1 MTKTRII
8 AVVIFFAVLLIST
21 LTVLAQTPWENLYI
35 YTPEGLKPGAKFTV
49 TVGITTTKGDKFSSV
64 FVRVTTIPIYIETS
78 DDAQLIHYLLLNETV
93 VSAQLHRDAL
103 KQYAFNNTIIQP
115 TDTYGYVLPP
125 AFREPGTHVGNLT
138 LTVPSNA
145 QCGETLFL
153 YIHVIADDESHGA
166 LVPIGIVC
174 DAYRYGIFTEK
185 EMADLQNKYQVVL
198 KENMALKEQVDNQT
212 RILNKCISEKT
223 QLNNT
228 LQEKEKTISTYESQ
242 VGELQK
248 HVEELQRQVDQ
259 QGLLN
264 EALTVALVL
273 TYIAIIF
280 TFIAKRFASRK
291 KAYQ

>member
-8 AVVIFFAVLLIST
+8 AVVILFAVLLIST

-49 TVGITTTKGDKFSSV
+49 TVGITTTKGDKFSSA

-93 VSAQLHRDAL
+93 TSMKLHLEAL
-103 KQYAFNNTIIQP
+103 KQYAFNNVVIQP
-115 TDTYGYVLPP
+115 RDTYGYVLPP
-125 AFREPGTHVGNLT
+125 SFRAPGTYTGNLT
-138 LTVPSNA
+138 LTVPSDA

-153 YIHVIADDESHGA
+153 FINVIKDGESHDA
-166 LVPIGIVC
+166 FIPVGIVC
-174 DAYRYGIFTEK
+174 DAYRVGIYTEK
-185 EMADLQNKYQVVL
+185 QIADLQNKYQVVL
-198 KENMALKEQVDNQT
+198 KENTALKEQVDDQT
-212 RILNKCISEKT
+212 KMLNKCISEKT

-228 LQEKEKTISTYESQ
+228 LQEKEKAISTYASQ

-264 EALTVALVL
+264 EALTVTLVL

-291 KAYQ
+291 KASQ